1 MDTTTRAAL
10 AAALAAGYVIGRT
23 KQGKLALGLLAV
35 ASGKSLDPKALIG
48 EGVKKLSENP
58 QFAQLGEQVRG
69 ELLASGREALSE
81 VTNRGVASL
90 GEALQQRMLSLTGAP
105 EDEEEGLEEEE
116 PEYEDEDVED
126 EDEDVEA
133 EEPEPARPS
142 RRRPAK
148 STKAEKPTDRKPGPK
163 NPPAKRAMARK
174 AAERKPGPKNPRPGR
189 PWSARRRKGSRPAR
203 GVRPGGLG
211 GGGPLVGRA
220 EGDTEGAPPGRGAPS
235 SVPSAQGRGQG
246 RPPRRSRSVLKRRR

>member
-10 AAALAAGYVIGRT
+10 AAALAAGYVIGRS

-116 PEYEDEDVED
+116 PEYDEDEDEDV

-174 AAERKPGPKNPRPGR
+174 AAERKPGPKNPPARKAMERKAAQGESAGR
-189 PWSARRRKGSRPAR
+189 RSSAGRAGGRRPAR
-203 GVRPGGLG
+203 GTR
-211 GGGPLVGRA
+211 
-220 EGDTEGAPPGRGAPS
+220 
-235 SVPSAQGRGQG
+235 
-246 RPPRRSRSVLKRRR
+246 

>member
-35 ASGKSLDPKALIG
+35 ASGKSLDPKALID
-48 EGVKKLSENP
+48 EGVKRLSENP

-69 ELLASGREALSE
+69 ELLASGRQALSE

-105 EDEEEGLEEEE
+105 EDEEEPEYDEDVEEEEEEEEEE
-116 PEYEDEDVED
+116 PPD
-126 EDEDVEA
+126 DEDVEA
-133 EEPEPARPS
+133 EEPEPSRPS

-148 STKAEKPTDRKPGPK
+148 QAKAEKPTDRKPGPK

-174 AAERKPGPKNPRPGR
+174 AAERKPGPKNPPARKAMARKAAEAESAGR
-189 PWSARRRKGSRPAR
+189 KPSPRRGEARHARRTR
-203 GVRPGGLG
+203 
-211 GGGPLVGRA
+211 
-220 EGDTEGAPPGRGAPS
+220 
-235 SVPSAQGRGQG
+235 
-246 RPPRRSRSVLKRRR
+246 

>member
-174 AAERKPGPKNPRPGR
+174 AAERKPGPKNPPARKAMERKAAQGESAGKRSSAGR
-189 PWSARRRKGSRPAR
+189 AGGRRPAR
-203 GVRPGGLG
+203 GTR
-211 GGGPLVGRA
+211 
-220 EGDTEGAPPGRGAPS
+220 
-235 SVPSAQGRGQG
+235 
-246 RPPRRSRSVLKRRR
+246 